1 MYILCYYMFGVYN
14 LLFLFYRVVTIKR
27 FPTESKK
34 TLDFEL
40 LSTVETIKDYGTFGV
55 RLSTLGII
63 LWPKTYGTKE

>member
-1 MYILCYYMFGVYN
+1 M
-14 LLFLFYRVVTIKR
+14 VTIKR